1 MENYET
7 YFHMKIHKKMHQK
20 DLATILSELGLAKS
34 KINYLLQN
42 RCCFVNGNL
51 YQTLSPLKI
60 NDYVMIDI
68 SNYERVDYIPEEKEL
83 EVIYEDEYLLVINKP
98 SGYIIYPENKDGKHT
113 IANFVAA
120 YYVKHGIKA
129 TIRHCHRLD
138 QGTTGCLI
146 FAKDVITHSAMSGL
160 FETRQVKKTY
170 FALVEGVVKEKGTID
185 FPIGK
190 DRHINGKMIVYAKG
204 KKALTTYKPLSVKKN
219 RSLLEVSIDT
229 GRTHQIR
236 VHLATIGHPL
246 VGDTLYG
253 ASTPSP
259 MMLHC
264 KTITF
269 IHPITQE
276 KIYLDAKLPVD
287 FKAKDT
293 RNHAKKDL

>member
-1 MENYET
+1 METFET

-20 DLATILSELGLAKS
+20 NLATILSELGLAKS

-51 YQTLSPLKI
+51 YQTLTPLKI

-83 EVIYEDEYLLVINKP
+83 EVIYEDEYLLVVNKP
-98 SGYIIYPENKDGKHT
+98 SGYIIYPETKDGKHT
-113 IANFVAA
+113 LANFVAA

-160 FETRQVKKTY
+160 FETRRVKKTY
-170 FALVEGVVKEKGTID
+170 FALVEGVVKEKGAID

-269 IHPITQE
+269 THPITQE

-293 RNHAKKDL
+293 GNHAKKDL